1 MHLRRA
7 VLLFGLV
14 VGLAAIVAAVAPK
27 PKSDTLLQAPATPP
41 APQPVSAPTAR
52 VSISLAAERRVRR
65 HVPPGAHLILTV
77 EVADPGDVSF
87 LGSVQA
93 AEPGTPA
100 VFDLVMPRSGSFAVE
115 LSPSGGGSPRGA
127 TVSVSG

>member
-27 PKSDTLLQAPATPP
+27 PKSDTLLQAPTAPPPPPP
-41 APQPVSAPTAR
+41 AASPTAN
-52 VSISLAAERRVRR
+52 VALSLVHERRVRR
-65 HVPPGAHLILTV
+65 HVPPGAHLILSV
-77 EVADPGDVSF
+77 EVAEPGDVSF
-87 LGSVQA
+87 LGLVQA

-115 LSPSGGGSPRGA
+115 FVPSAGGSPRGA